1 MKLHRQAINSRIAS
15 ACFAIF
21 FAQTAVSGFLPQAPN
36 RKEKVAAFS
45 FADVNY
51 FHSFSK
57 GDQYEYTPEGQ
68 EDLNAWTDM
77 VTILSYPKAK
87 DGEALAA
94 TANAV
99 LENYKANN
107 ASVVK
112 TDSVPRTRDKPAEHL
127 IVVIFG
133 RPEFIEV
140 AFSRFKMHGGIGSAV
155 VYSHRIYGK
164 KVGDEMSKWL
174 QVNGPTTERDL
185 MKWDALPKLPYTR

>member
-1 MKLHRQAINSRIAS
+1 MKPQIAF
-15 ACFAIF
+15 ACFVMF
-21 FAQTAVSGFLPQAPN
+21 FAQNDVSGFLPQAAD

-45 FADVNY
+45 FADVKY
-51 FHSFSK
+51 FHRFTK
-57 GDQYEYTPEGQ
+57 DDQHEYTPNGQ
-68 EDLNAWTDM
+68 EDLKAWTDM
-77 VTILSYPKAK
+77 VTILSYPTAK

-94 TANAV
+94 TASAV

-133 RPEFIEV
+133 RPEFIEAV
-140 AFSRFKMHGGIGSAV
+140 FSRFRMHGGVGSAV

-174 QVNGPTTERDL
+174 QGNGPATERNL
-185 MKWDALPKLPYTR
+185 MKWDAMPKLPYTR